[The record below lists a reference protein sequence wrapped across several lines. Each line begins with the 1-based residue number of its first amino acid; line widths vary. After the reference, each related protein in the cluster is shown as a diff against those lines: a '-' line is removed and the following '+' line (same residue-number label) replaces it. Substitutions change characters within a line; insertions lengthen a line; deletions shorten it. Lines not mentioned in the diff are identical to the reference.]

1 MKILS
6 IDVGMKNLAF
16 CLLSSTSSIS
26 SGDSAFFSVDKW
38 DVIDIC
44 SEEEKKTCLYI
55 DDKGKACKSAAKFKK
70 GNHHYCKKHSKKS
83 KYLLPD
89 PKWTLSKLKQK
100 KLQELKD
107 FCISKFIFCN
117 DSITKKAQ
125 FAEIVKQYIENKYLE
140 PIKETKANATT
151 LVTLGKNIMKKFD
164 SIFENETID
173 LVLIENQIS
182 PIANR
187 MKTLQGMISQYFIMR
202 DVEQIDFVS
211 SGNKLKGF
219 LDKKKTT
226 YAERKKKGIEI
237 SLQYLEKYSLLNHW
251 IEFFNSHKKKDDLAD
266 CYLQG
271 LWYIKD
277 KKLVETSEA
286 K

>member
-16 CLLSSTSSIS
+16 CLFSNTTQMPSNKNE
-26 SGDSAFFSVDKW
+26 FFLVDKW
-38 DVIDIC
+38 EVIDIC
-44 SEEEKKTCLYI
+44 SEEEKKTCIYI
-55 DDKGKACKSAAKFKK
+55 DDKGKGCKSIAKFKK
-70 GNHHYCKKHSKKS
+70 EKHHYCKKHSKKS

-89 PKWTLSKLKQK
+89 SKWTISKLKQK

-107 FCISKFIFCN
+107 FCVSKFIFCN

-125 FAEIVKQYIENKYLE
+125 FVEIIKKYIENKYLE
-140 PIKETKANATT
+140 PIKETKATATT
-151 LVTLGKNIMKKFD
+151 LVSLGKNIMKKFD
-164 SIFENETID
+164 SIFENDKID

-202 DVEQIDFVS
+202 DVERIDFVS

-219 LDKKKTT
+219 LDKKKST
-226 YAERKKKGIEI
+226 YSERKKKGIEI
-237 SLQYLEKYSLLNHW
+237 TLKYLEKYYALNQW
-251 IEFFNSHKKKDDLAD
+251 IEFFHSHKKKDDLAD

-277 KKLVETSEA
+277 KNLVLTS
-286 K
+286 